1 MNVPV
6 RPTRPPWARESRFGY
21 VDLRDMVD
29 HRPPWSRQARPPEV
43 ARARP
48 GLRVI
53 ELVEISARG
62 SVELVDERTRSPDT
76 PAVGPRITNRVRRS
90 MRPAQ
95 PPRTRG
101 LDRLDHP
108 DPWSRQARPAEVARA
123 RPVRGPTGPTGD
135 RACRDHCARVRRARR

>member
-43 ARARP
+43 ARPRP

-76 PAVGPRITNRVRRS
+76 PAVGPRITIRVRRFARHG
-90 MRPAQ
+90 RP
-95 PPRTRG
+95 PPTLVSTGSTTRG
-101 LDRLDHP
+101 CAG
-108 DPWSRQARPAEVARA
+108 S
-123 RPVRGPTGPTGD
+123 TGPSGD
-135 RACRDHCARVRRARR
+135 RACRDLCARVRRTGR